1 MVSHASSQEWRRYQ
15 DVHLAHYRLQLPMK
29 ASAELWGQP
38 TLSKC
43 PIHLLTHLIINTR
56 TAR

>member
-1 MVSHASSQEWRRYQ
+1 MQVRWNDRHP

-43 PIHLLTHLIINTR
+43 PIHLLTHFLTNTR